1 MSGTTAAEDRFDDD
15 KDGTLNTT
23 PPSDPGRSGHLH
35 HRRIH
40 IPGETDDAAPLA
52 PIQTD
57 PKKAR
62 RALWGSYVGTS
73 LEWYDFFLF
82 GTTAAIVFA
91 PLFFGGD
98 DPALRTIQA
107 FLTFG
112 VGFIGRPLG
121 ALVFGHFGDRLGRKG
136 ILVIT
141 IVVMGVA
148 SALIGVLPTF
158 ETAGIVAPILLA
170 ALRFVQGLATG
181 GEWGG
186 ATLMAVESAPPE
198 KRGFYGAVVQLGS
211 PTGTLLSSLIVAGVV
226 AWTGDQFLEW
236 GWRIPYLISI
246 VLVAVGVWLRL
257 AVDETPDY
265 RAAADA
271 APTAHK
277 TIPVVEIFRHIP
289 GRLVVGI
296 CTYLFGNAG
305 FFLLTTFMISYVSRV
320 LELDP
325 TVILTAIS
333 WGAVAQIISMTIAG
347 KVADRITPAKMVVIG
362 YVIAVVVA
370 FPIFWLVDTRS
381 SLAITVAMIL
391 GLGFA
396 SIPYAPVG
404 TTLTQLFPIRL
415 RYSAIALS
423 ANISGI
429 IAGFMPA
436 LAAWILTM
444 TGGSSVGPAILLF
457 AIALTSLIGSII
469 ARRMIVAD
477 HHAGLQGG
485 EPLPTR

>member
-1 MSGTTAAEDRFDDD
+1 M
-15 KDGTLNTT
+15 NTS
-23 PPSDPGRSGHLH
+23 PPPPGNRSGPQERHPSPP
-35 HRRIH
+35 
-40 IPGETDDAAPLA
+40 PGGAVDAAPVA
-52 PIQTD
+52 PAAPD
-57 PKKAR
+57 PDQARKA
-62 RALWGSYVGTS
+62 LIGSYVGTS

-98 DPALRTIQA
+98 DPALQTIQA

-112 VGFIGRPLG
+112 IGFIGRPLG

-136 ILVIT
+136 ILVAT
-141 IVVMGVA
+141 IVLMGVA

-170 ALRFVQGLATG
+170 VLRFAQGMAAG

-211 PTGTLLSSLIVAGVV
+211 PTGTLLSSGVV
-226 AWTGDQFLEW
+226 AAVVALSGDQFLEW
-236 GWRIPYLISI
+236 AWRIPYLLSI
-246 VLVAVGVWLRL
+246 VLVVVGVWLRL
-257 AVDETPDY
+257 QVQETADF
-265 RAAADA
+265 RAARAAD
-271 APTAHK
+271 TAGHQGV
-277 TIPVVEIFRHIP
+277 PVVQILTRVP
-289 GRLVVGI
+289 GRLFVGI

-305 FFLLTTFMISYVSRV
+305 FFLLTAFMISYVTTN
-320 LELDP
+320 LELES

-333 WGAVAQIISMTIAG
+333 WGAVAQIVAMTIAG
-347 KVADRITPAKMVVIG
+347 KLADRFTPAAVVVVG
-362 YVIAVVVA
+362 YAIAVVVA

-381 SLAITVAMIL
+381 YVLISLAMVL

-404 TTLTQLFPIRL
+404 TLLTQLFPVRL

-423 ANISGI
+423 ANIAGI
-429 IAGFMPA
+429 VAGFMPA
-436 LAAWILTM
+436 LAAWILSA
-444 TGGSSVGPAILLF
+444 TGGSSTGPALLLF
-457 AIALTSLIGSII
+457 VIAAISLAGSLV

-477 HHAGLQGG
+477 HRAGLQGG
-485 EPLPTR
+485 EPLPRH

>member
-1 MSGTTAAEDRFDDD
+1 MSTSPQ
-15 KDGTLNTT
+15 
-23 PPSDPGRSGHLH
+23 PPSGPERGRHHPHLH
-35 HRRIH
+35 S
-40 IPGETDDAAPLA
+40 DADLDAVPVAPV
-52 PIQTD
+52 QTD

-62 RALWGSYVGTS
+62 KALIGSYVGTS

-91 PLFFGGD
+91 PLFFAGD
-98 DPALRTIQA
+98 DPALNTISA

-121 ALVFGHFGDRLGRKG
+121 ALVFGHFGDKLGRKG
-136 ILVIT
+136 ILVVT

-148 SALIGVLPTF
+148 SALIGVLPTYD
-158 ETAGIVAPILLA
+158 TAGIVAPILLA
-170 ALRFVQGLATG
+170 LLRFVQGLATG

-226 AWTGDQFLEW
+226 AWSGDQFLEW
-236 GWRIPYLISI
+236 AWRIPYLISI
-246 VLVAVGVWLRL
+246 LLVAVGVWLRL
-257 AVDETPDY
+257 QVEETADY
-265 RAAADA
+265 RAATTAQ
-271 APTAHK
+271 APEEHK
-277 TIPVVEIFRHIP
+277 GIPVVQILRRVP

-305 FFLLTTFMISYVSRV
+305 FFLLTTFMISYVTGT
-320 LELDP
+320 LDMEAE
-325 TVILTAIS
+325 VILTAIS
-333 WGAVAQIISMTIAG
+333 WGAVAQIITMTIAG
-347 KVADRITPAKMVVIG
+347 KVADRISPSKVVVIG
-362 YVIAVVVA
+362 YGIAVIVA
-370 FPIFWLVDTRS
+370 FPIFWLMDTRS
-381 SLAITVAMIL
+381 PLLMTIAMIL

-404 TTLTQLFPIRL
+404 TVLTQLFPIRL

-429 IAGFMPA
+429 VAGFMPA
-436 LAAWILTM
+436 LAAWILLQTD
-444 TGGSSVGPAILLF
+444 GSSVGPALLLF
-457 AIALTSLIGSII
+457 AIAVTSLVGSII
-469 ARRMIVAD
+469 ARRMIIAD
-477 HHAGLQGG
+477 HRDGLVGG
-485 EPLPTR
+485 EPLTFSRGS